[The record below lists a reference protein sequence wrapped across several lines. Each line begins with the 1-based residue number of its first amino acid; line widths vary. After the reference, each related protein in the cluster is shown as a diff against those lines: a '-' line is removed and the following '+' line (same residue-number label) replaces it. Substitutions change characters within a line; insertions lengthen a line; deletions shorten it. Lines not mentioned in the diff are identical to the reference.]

1 MWILKCFV
9 PLCQSFSIN
18 LQKSSLEPSF
28 FSFHVSSIIAA
39 LTTTIRMILVLI
51 LRIVSRKHS
60 ASISQCCNWLLNN
73 PKMPTL
79 HLHHFCRK
87 IERNVKLQSISL
99 AVALPEYNRELQ
111 QNIWPVKLCK
121 TYFFSFLCDL
131 IYQFILNIFAEI
143 VLFRFM
149 PNYLVL

>member
-1 MWILKCFV
+1 MLYLSAKAFQLICRNLAWN
-9 PLCQSFSIN
+9 PASF
-18 LQKSSLEPSF
+18 P
-28 FSFHVSSIIAA
+28 FHVSSIIAA

-51 LRIVSRKHS
+51 FRIVSRKHS

-87 IERNVKLQSISL
+87 IERNAKLQSIAL
-99 AVALPEYNRELQ
+99 AVACPEYNRELQ

-149 PNYLVL
+149 PNYFVL